1 MHCPVDRQAQANCQS
16 LLQVVE
22 RLIEEKG
29 IVSFN
34 FSDIAKVAGVSPD
47 TVDALF
53 ESKEDLLLCL
63 FLRSAAGGDMEGV
76 LSRYPHLSAQERF
89 LIPMISV
96 LEMASRN
103 RTFMALYSISA
114 NSKVWPLASCDRVDR
129 LRERANRFIEL
140 IHRLANQ
147 AREAGE
153 LQESDERLRLLAQMV
168 YFQLYGQATAY
179 ESRLVNKLDEQR
191 RSRVQMESIL
201 TIVNAFHWN
210 VPVDEPLYLKLAE
223 LVSRHIDHHGDDICS
238 CSRCLTANPPSGR
251 QA

>member
-1 MHCPVDRQAQANCQS
+1 MHCPVDRQTQALCQS

-34 FSDIAKVAGVSPD
+34 FPDIAKVAGVSPD
-47 TVDALF
+47 TVNALF
-53 ESKEDLLLCL
+53 ECKEDLLLCL
-63 FLRSAAGGDMEGV
+63 FLRSAAGGDMEGA
-76 LSRYPHLSAQERF
+76 LRRYPHLSAQERF
-89 LIPMISV
+89 LIPLITV
-96 LEMASRN
+96 LEMVSRN
-103 RTFMALYSISA
+103 PTFMALYSISA
-114 NSKVWPLASCDRVDR
+114 NFKVWPLASCERVDR

-147 AREAGE
+147 ARAAGE

-168 YFQLYGQATAY
+168 YFQLYGQSTAY
-179 ESRLVNKLDEQR
+179 ESRLVNKLDEQQ

-201 TIVNAFHWN
+201 TIVNAFNWSSS
-210 VPVDEPLYLKLAE
+210 VDEPLYLKLAQ
-223 LVSRHIDHHGDDICS
+223 LVSNHIDLNGSNVAS
-238 CSRCLTANPPSGR
+238 CSRCLTANPPSCR